1 VDREKLH
8 LHSQEGERLFD
19 PSQKPEPWTPGLH
32 PGEATET
39 REERRTGRKVM
50 DTSVN
55 SFGSNDGLNLD
66 AFISLACLVVRW
78 SLVWPLIF

>member
-1 VDREKLH
+1 
-8 LHSQEGERLFD
+8 
-19 PSQKPEPWTPGLH
+19 
-32 PGEATET
+32 
-39 REERRTGRKVM
+39 M